1 MPYYFRSIALNLH
14 LWVEV
19 ILHAI
24 LFSRVAIKPFTESA
38 CSNLSLY
45 VWLEVI
51 LHAILFSPRNQ
62 PDQTFHCMDGGNI
75 ACHIIFVEETA

>member
-1 MPYYFRSIALNLH
+1 MPYYFRSGMFKPLTV
-14 LWVEV
+14 WVEV

-24 LFSRVAIKPFTESA
+24 LFS
-38 CSNLSLY
+38 L
-45 VWLEVI
+45 
-51 LHAILFSPRNQ
+51 RNQ